1 MTIGNGRLTI
11 VALQNLGA
19 RGLQSSPPLVVDWR
33 WYYHLPVAFWTLAL
47 PPLVLLKENRRR
59 QAWVILIAL
68 VAVMLGGRLL
78 AGLFSM
84 PPGPAESFCMFL
96 TTFATAWTIVWLLGP
111 WLSSVRG
118 LAAFLIALLAMHLVG
133 LLAYLGCFGPKCDE
147 SLPWL
152 ATFYTFAV
160 VDLLLPGAALASLA
174 AERRGIELKGL

>member
-1 MTIGNGRLTI
+1 M
-11 VALQNLGA
+11 A
-19 RGLQSSPPLVVDWR
+19 RTLDHRKRPVDHRRIAKPGHAGLAIQPALVVDWR

-118 LAAFLIALLAMHLVG
+118 LAAFLIALLGNAPRRPAGVLR
-133 LLAYLGCFGPKCDE
+133 LLWSE
-147 SLPWL
+147 
-152 ATFYTFAV
+152 V
-160 VDLLLPGAALASLA
+160 
-174 AERRGIELKGL
+174 